1 MLIIPKRTGHAILMA
16 FFLAIFL
23 AGAIEVAAEEKA
35 VSAGSSVAGH
45 IPRSA
50 SEIPR
55 PVSVITRRDIELSG
69 AQNVRDLLLS
79 RLDFNSFGLYRPF
92 VAGGGRRVIL
102 VNGRRVSYSGFDA
115 EAFPLSAVE
124 RIEILSDSAAALHG
138 GHAIGGAINIVL
150 RRDFK
155 GVEVQASA
163 ARPGQAGADSEQG
176 SFVWGGALGRGR
188 AVIGLDVVRREEIRD
203 ADRDYS
209 RGSWTPGGPFADSR
223 EISVGGNT
231 AFITPPGGSTLA
243 RPLGDCE
250 GSSYVAGLTDPIGHP
265 GVGCGF
271 DYTAVK
277 WHDDWDRLAREG
289 LFLSAEHPLGESAD
303 IYLDA
308 RFAQSESKSLYAP
321 SVGTFRFSPP
331 QSLRDKLLQDPE
343 IDALPDEISV
353 AHRFVAHGNR
363 EWVTD
368 VDERDLTLGV
378 RGRLGEVGYDAHF
391 RYYMYDLTVN
401 GNTFVSGSAIA
412 RAIGN
417 GRYNVENPFS
427 TEPNHLAAIRETS
440 LALKREQVAEY
451 TAARAAFNGKAFPL
465 PAGSVL
471 WAAGAEIASQDWK
484 NIHDYRDADHRS
496 YPASDVLGSGGSS
509 SEGDRR
515 TVSAFAE
522 VSLPWLRDWDVTL
535 AGRNDDHDDV
545 GATFSGQV
553 ASRYRLNKNLAL
565 RASWGT
571 GGRPPALS
579 TLHLRESVGYPNV
592 CDVSTHTGDIA
603 DCDKTQVE
611 RLSRGNPDLEP
622 DEAESLSIG
631 AAASVGLF
639 SLSLDWFQINISNQ
653 PAELAAQTILDLE
666 AKGQLPPGVRVI
678 RDGNLI
684 QRIEGSWG
692 NNGESDIEGVD
703 LRARLDWKSDL
714 GDMAFD
720 LRWSRVTEDEIRVA
734 GEKSPYTY
742 PRDRVHGS
750 IRVSRGRVAANWSVY
765 GVSEYWNTDRTA
777 RYGEW
782 VGHDVTLSWR
792 EAFGMRGLEF
802 IGGVLNIADRG
813 PSIADDEPDLTFASA
828 QGRTLF
834 LNAKYTFGR

>member
-1 MLIIPKRTGHAILMA
+1 MRSTSCS
-16 FFLAIFL
+16 
-23 AGAIEVAAEEKA
+23 GAISRAFEAQ
-35 VSAGSSVAGH
+35 AG
-45 IPRSA
+45 
-50 SEIPR
+50 
-55 PVSVITRRDIELSG
+55 
-69 AQNVRDLLLS
+69 
-79 RLDFNSFGLYRPF
+79 
-92 VAGGGRRVIL
+92 
-102 VNGRRVSYSGFDA
+102 
-115 EAFPLSAVE
+115 
-124 RIEILSDSAAALHG
+124 
-138 GHAIGGAINIVL
+138 
-150 RRDFK
+150 
-155 GVEVQASA
+155 A
-163 ARPGQAGADSEQG
+163 ARPRQEGRRFRAGELRI
-176 SFVWGGALGRGR
+176 WGGALGRGR
-188 AVIGLDVVRREEIRD
+188 AVIGLDIVRREEIRD

-209 RGSWTPGGPFADSR
+209 RGSWTPGGSFADSR

-231 AFITPPGGSTLA
+231 AFITPPGGSTIA

-277 WHDDWDRLAREG
+277 WHDPWERLAREG
-289 LFLSAEHPLGESAD
+289 LFLSAEHPLGEGAKF
-303 IYLDA
+303 YLDA
-308 RFAQSESKSLYAP
+308 RAAQSESRSLYAP

-368 VDERDLTLGV
+368 VEERDVTLGV

-391 RYYMYDLTVN
+391 RYYMYDLSVN

-412 RAIGN
+412 RAIGD
-417 GRYNVENPFS
+417 GRYDVENPFS
-427 TEPNHLAAIRETS
+427 TDPDHLAAIRETS
-440 LALKREQVAEY
+440 LTLKREQVAKY

-465 PAGSVL
+465 PGGGVL

-509 SEGDRR
+509 SAGERR

-522 VSLPWLRDWDVTL
+522 VSLPLVKGWDVTL

-611 RLSRGNPDLEP
+611 RLSSGNPDLEP

-631 AAASVGLF
+631 AAASVGPF

-684 QRIEGSWG
+684 RRIEGSWG

-703 LRARLDWKSDL
+703 LRASVDWKTDL
-714 GDMAFD
+714 AEVAFD
-720 LRWSRVTEDEIRVA
+720 LRWSRVTEDEVRVA

-750 IRVSRGRVAANWSVY
+750 IRVSRGRVTANWSAY
-765 GVSEYWNTDRTA
+765 GVSEYWNTDRTD

-792 EAFGMRGLEF
+792 EAFGMRGLEL
-802 IGGVLNIADRG
+802 IGGVLNVADRG
-813 PSIADDEPDLTFASA
+813 PSIADDNPDLTFASA

-834 LNAKYTFGR
+834 LNAKYTFGQ

>member
-1 MLIIPKRTGHAILMA
+1 M
-16 FFLAIFL
+16 
-23 AGAIEVAAEEKA
+23 
-35 VSAGSSVAGH
+35 
-45 IPRSA
+45 
-50 SEIPR
+50 
-55 PVSVITRRDIELSG
+55 
-69 AQNVRDLLLS
+69 
-79 RLDFNSFGLYRPF
+79 
-92 VAGGGRRVIL
+92 
-102 VNGRRVSYSGFDA
+102 
-115 EAFPLSAVE
+115 
-124 RIEILSDSAAALHG
+124 
-138 GHAIGGAINIVL
+138 
-150 RRDFK
+150 
-155 GVEVQASA
+155 
-163 ARPGQAGADSEQG
+163 
-176 SFVWGGALGRGR
+176 
-188 AVIGLDVVRREEIRD
+188 
-203 ADRDYS
+203 
-209 RGSWTPGGPFADSR
+209 
-223 EISVGGNT
+223 
-231 AFITPPGGSTLA
+231 
-243 RPLGDCE
+243 
-250 GSSYVAGLTDPIGHP
+250 
-265 GVGCGF
+265 
-271 DYTAVK
+271 
-277 WHDDWDRLAREG
+277 
-289 LFLSAEHPLGESAD
+289 
-303 IYLDA
+303 
-308 RFAQSESKSLYAP
+308 
-321 SVGTFRFSPP
+321 
-331 QSLRDKLLQDPE
+331 
-343 IDALPDEISV
+343 

-412 RAIGN
+412 RAIGD

-427 TEPNHLAAIRETS
+427 TEPNHLAAIRESS

-465 PAGSVL
+465 PGGSVL

-509 SEGDRR
+509 SAGDRR
-515 TVSAFAE
+515 TFSAFGEA
-522 VSLPWLRDWDVTL
+522 SLPLVKGWDVTL

-611 RLSRGNPDLEP
+611 RLSSGNPDLEP

-703 LRARLDWKSDL
+703 LRARLDWKTDL
-714 GDMAFD
+714 AEMAFD

-750 IRVSRGRVAANWSVY
+750 FRVSRGRVAANWSVY

-792 EAFGMRGLEF
+792 EAFGMRGLEL

-813 PSIADDEPDLTFASA
+813 PSIADDEPALSFASA

-834 LNAKYTFGR
+834 LNAKYTFGP